1 MHFGKFCFLLFLFC
15 ANLCFSFRLNAQRQ
29 LADSLIRA
37 LTEIR
42 EDTQQVIVMR
52 DISFAMYRYHP
63 DSALLWANSGLRK
76 ATRIKDVKG
85 ISNMNEVL
93 GIILTRMGQYDKALE
108 YYLKTLQIEE
118 QLVSTSGM
126 ASAHN
131 NIGIVYTYLKDYDN
145 AIHSYRTAD
154 SLSAVDKTDLIHYN
168 VWLNIGEVYEKK
180 GRDDSAI
187 HFYTRA
193 KKWASD
199 YRDDYRYGKALLGI
213 GNVQIRGMAW
223 KAAQKTYTLGLNEM
237 LRENDEDMMC
247 EAYLGLAKTYEA
259 LGQHD
264 SSLYFAR
271 NGLFLARKLAFLSR
285 EQDLTHFLASF
296 FAGRKRMDSAYYYQG
311 IEFQLKDSLLGMEQ
325 LRMTQQMTFNESLR
339 QVELQEKMLK
349 EKEERRQQLQHIF
362 ILMFIPSM
370 FLVTILLARRRVSL
384 SVIKFLGILS
394 LLFFFEYITLLMH
407 PVVQRITHHTP
418 IFEILIFVSIAAIL
432 IPTHHKIEHW
442 LIELLVKR
450 IHPNKGSGHIHHEKT
465 ADPSGDSPVQQ
476 TQNNTNSTEKK
487 SEE

>member
-1 MHFGKFCFLLFLFC
+1 
-15 ANLCFSFRLNAQRQ
+15 
-29 LADSLIRA
+29 
-37 LTEIR
+37 
-42 EDTQQVIVMR
+42 
-52 DISFAMYRYHP
+52 
-63 DSALLWANSGLRK
+63 
-76 ATRIKDVKG
+76 
-85 ISNMNEVL
+85 
-93 GIILTRMGQYDKALE
+93 
-108 YYLKTLQIEE
+108 
-118 QLVSTSGM
+118 
-126 ASAHN
+126 
-131 NIGIVYTYLKDYDN
+131 
-145 AIHSYRTAD
+145 
-154 SLSAVDKTDLIHYN
+154 
-168 VWLNIGEVYEKK
+168 
-180 GRDDSAI
+180 
-187 HFYTRA
+187 
-193 KKWASD
+193 
-199 YRDDYRYGKALLGI
+199 
-213 GNVQIRGMAW
+213 
-223 KAAQKTYTLGLNEM
+223 M

-264 SSLYFAR
+264 SSLYFAS

-450 IHPNKGSGHIHHEKT
+450 IHPNKGAGHIHHEKT
-465 ADPSGDSPVQQ
+465 TEPSGDSPVQQ
-476 TQNNTNSTEKK
+476 TQNNTISTEKK